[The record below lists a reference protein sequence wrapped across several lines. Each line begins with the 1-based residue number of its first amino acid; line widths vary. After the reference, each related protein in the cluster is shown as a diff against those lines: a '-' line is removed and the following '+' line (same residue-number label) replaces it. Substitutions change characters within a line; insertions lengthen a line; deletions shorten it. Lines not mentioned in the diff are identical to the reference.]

1 MPNET
6 DRNIARNQKPLKSRN
21 GGRRAGAGRPRG
33 SRNRRTIALSQ
44 ATAEAQQAAR
54 TGETPLDFLLRVM
67 RTTKNAM
74 HIRID
79 AAKAAAPYMHARLSS
94 VELKQNHGGETHEER
109 LERLAKKY
117 GVDDITQGRAQP
129 LTSPAPEHPQ

>member
-67 RTTKNAM
+67 RNTKNAM
-74 HIRID
+74 QIRID
-79 AAKAAAPYMHARLSS
+79 AAKAAAPYIHPRLSS
-94 VELKQNHGGETHEER
+94 IELNQNPKGETHDEYVLRRARER
-109 LERLAKKY
+109 GLVQPGR
-117 GVDDITQGRAQP
+117 TQ
-129 LTSPAPEHPQ
+129 